1 MKQSDSVINFRLTD
15 QGESSLWREGTGG
28 PPPKRGKGMKH
39 KLAPAEP
46 SEEQRLLKHFHD

>member
-1 MKQSDSVINFRLTD
+1 MKQSGSVINFRLTD
-15 QGESSLWREGTGG
+15 QGESSLWREGIGG

-39 KLAPAEP
+39 KLATAEP